1 MKHPIRLE
9 ICKLLDIN
17 DSLTTREIQDLLLQS
32 HPGEKQVYAA
42 DEHVLSLRAVGIAEL
57 VEEWVED
64 AGEGEILM
72 QRWRLTKFGREK
84 YQKYW

>member
-1 MKHPIRLE
+1 MHA
-9 ICKLLDIN
+9 
-17 DSLTTREIQDLLLQS
+17 SLTTREIRDLLMQS

-57 VEEWVED
+57 VEEWIEG
-64 AGEGEILM
+64 AGEGEMLM

-84 YQKYW
+84 YKKYW

>member
-9 ICKLLDIN
+9 ICNLLDMHA
-17 DSLTTREIQDLLLQS
+17 SLTTREIRDLLLQS

-57 VEEWVED
+57 VEEWVEG
-64 AGEGEILM
+64 AGEEEKLM

-84 YQKYW
+84 YKKYW

>member
-9 ICKLLDIN
+9 ICKLLDMHA
-17 DSLTTREIQDLLLQS
+17 SLTTREIRDLLMQS

-64 AGEGEILM
+64 AGEGEMLM
-72 QRWRLTKFGREK
+72 QRWRLTTFGREK
-84 YQKYW
+84 YRKYW